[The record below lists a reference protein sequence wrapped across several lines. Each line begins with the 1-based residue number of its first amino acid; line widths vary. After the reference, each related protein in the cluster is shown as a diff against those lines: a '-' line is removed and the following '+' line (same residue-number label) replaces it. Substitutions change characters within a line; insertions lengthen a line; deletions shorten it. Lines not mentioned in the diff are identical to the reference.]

1 MRQLL
6 SRRTR
11 FALVALALL
20 SASAAA
26 LSAQQSFY
34 LHDQDTVL
42 FYGDS
47 ITEQRLYTTFVET
60 FVSTRYPQLNVR
72 FVNSGWGGEN
82 APGGNGGSADVRL
95 TRDVLPYKPTVMTV
109 MLGMNDGGY
118 IAFND
123 ERFKRYTAGMEHIL
137 QVVKEAFPNLRAT
150 LLEPSPYDDV
160 TAEPQFPGGYNGVLV
175 RYGQYV
181 KELGQRNQMLV
192 ADLNGPVVE
201 MLKKASA
208 LDPAGAKA
216 LIPGRIHPS
225 PGGHLV
231 MAEALLKAWGASALV
246 SAVEIDAASKQVAK
260 AENTAVTG
268 LTVGPTISW
277 SQKDAALPM
286 PVSLRDRSV
295 PIGPRRGAATMDL
308 ALKASDFMEA
318 LNQETLRVR
327 GLEGASY
334 TLKID
339 GSVAGAFSR
348 EQLEQGLNL
357 AGLPTPM
364 AKQAL
369 GVHLLTLK
377 RGDVHEMRWK
387 QLQVALHDDN
397 PTRLPAV
404 LEGLD
409 AMDEELAVRRK
420 AAAQPVACSYE
431 LIPE

>member
-1 MRQLL
+1 MTLL
-6 SRRTR
+6 
-11 FALVALALL
+11 A
-20 SASAAA
+20 ASAAGLA
-26 LSAQQSFY
+26 AQQGFY
-34 LHDQDTVL
+34 LHDKDTVV

-60 FVSTRYPQLNVR
+60 FVVTRYPQLHVR
-72 FVNSGWGGEN
+72 FVNSAWGGEN
-82 APGGNGGSADVRL
+82 APGGNGGPADLRL
-95 TRDVLPYKPTVMTV
+95 TRDVIPYKPTVMTV

-118 IAFND
+118 IAFD
-123 ERFKRYTAGMEHIL
+123 EERFKRYTAGMEHIL
-137 QVVKEAFPNLRAT
+137 QVVKEAFPNLRMT

-160 TAEPQFPGGYNGVLV
+160 TQEPLFPGGYNSVLV

-181 KELGQRNQMLV
+181 TELARRNQMLV
-192 ADLNGPVVE
+192 ADLNAPVVE
-201 MLKKASA
+201 MVKKANA
-208 LDPAGAKA
+208 IDPAGAKA

-231 MAEALLKAWGASALV
+231 MAEALLKAWGASPMV

-268 LTVGPTISW
+268 LTVGPAISW

-286 PVSLRDRSV
+286 LVSLRDRSL

-318 LNQETLRVR
+318 LNQQTLRVR
-327 GLEGASY
+327 GLEGARY
-334 TLKID
+334 TLKIN
-339 GSVAGAFSR
+339 GSVVGSFSR
-348 EQLEQGLNL
+348 EQLAQGINL
-357 AGLPTPM
+357 AGLMTPM
-364 AKQAL
+364 AKQSL

-377 RGDVHEMRWK
+377 RGEVHEMRWK

-397 PTRLPAV
+397 LSRLPAV

-409 AMDEELAVRRK
+409 AMDEELAVRQK
-420 AAAQPVACSYE
+420 AAAEPVACSYE